1 MLKKIIPILF
11 LVLLLACETTDDRMQ
26 IIPAVILKKAAAV
39 YPPDAASQNIEGWVW
54 VRYTITEKGEVV
66 NAEVTKSN
74 SEVLFGPAAI
84 AAIQQFKYRPR
95 IVNGQA
101 TSVNGVTYRFDFT
114 K

>member
-1 MLKKIIPILF
+1 MLKKIIPILL
-11 LVLLLACETTDDRMQ
+11 LVLLFACETTDERAQ
-26 IIPAVILKKAAAV
+26 IIPAVILKKVTPV
-39 YPPDAASQNIEGWVW
+39 YPSDAFKNGIEGWVW
-54 VRYTITEKGEVV
+54 VRYTITENGDVI
-66 NAEVTKSN
+66 NAEVSQSN

-101 TSVNGVTYRFDFT
+101 TSINGVTYRFDFT